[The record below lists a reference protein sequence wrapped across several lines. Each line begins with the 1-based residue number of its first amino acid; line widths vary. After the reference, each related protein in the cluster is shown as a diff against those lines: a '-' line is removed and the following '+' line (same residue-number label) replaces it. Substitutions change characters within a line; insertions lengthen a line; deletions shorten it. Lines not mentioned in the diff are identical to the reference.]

1 MGYTKLSVTIPDE
14 MYKDIKMISLN
25 KKIKISHLVTEA
37 IDDKLR
43 NLKDEEFLKKIN
55 EVFRNPEIAKEH
67 YQLAEAIAENTNVE
81 ELPW

>member
-1 MGYTKLSVTIPDE
+1 MGYAKLSVTIPDE
-14 MYKDIKMISLN
+14 MYSQIKMISRN

-43 NLKDEEFLKKIN
+43 KLKDEEYLNKIN
-55 EVFRNPEIAKEH
+55 EVFRDPEIINEQH
-67 YQLAEAIAENTNVE
+67 QLAEAIAENIKVE

>member
-1 MGYTKLSVTIPDE
+1 M
-14 MYKDIKMISLN
+14 
-25 KKIKISHLVTEA
+25 VTEA

-43 NLKDEEFLKKIN
+43 KLKDEEFLKKIN
-55 EVFRNPEIAKEH
+55 EVFRDPEIAQEQ

>member
-43 NLKDEEFLKKIN
+43 KLKDQEYLKKIN
-55 EVFRNPEIAKEH
+55 EVFGDPEIANEQH
-67 YQLAEAIAENTNVE
+67 QLAEAIAENTNVE